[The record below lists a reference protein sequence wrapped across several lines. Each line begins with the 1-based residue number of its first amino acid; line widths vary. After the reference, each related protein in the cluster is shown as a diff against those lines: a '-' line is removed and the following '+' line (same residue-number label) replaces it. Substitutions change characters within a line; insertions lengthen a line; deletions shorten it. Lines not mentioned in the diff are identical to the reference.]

1 RDALIGGAAIRALSP
16 AARAMFGRAATPEGE
31 QAVEFARRR
40 TGELL
45 DEAAAAR
52 GTGEAMPTSG
62 RLAVEQGA
70 PRISV
75 DSITDGSLLD
85 ATRFM
90 LGGAATSNARA
101 RQAAQFINRELLSFT
116 GEVPKSESIVQD
128 AKHLIF
134 SDDSLRSL
142 RQFQR
147 IDDADKWIDSVVTP
161 SNATALN
168 QLAQSSPELH
178 RQILAKN
185 LENVFNRF

>member
-1 RDALIGGAAIRALSP
+1 VGPGAAPGGEPGGGGARWCTGGAAS
-16 AARAMFGRAATPEGE
+16 EG
-31 QAVEFARRR
+31 
-40 TGELL
+40 GCCW
-45 DEAAAAR
+45 
-52 GTGEAMPTSG
+52 GTGEGNAYSG
-62 RLAVEQGA
+62 RPAVEEGA

-90 LGGAATSNARA
+90 LVGEATSNARA